1 MDQPKDK
8 TELTILID
16 PKHKTEYCITPSG
29 CYIKKSHEIAQ
40 KGTKSEV

>member
-16 PKHKTEYCITPSG
+16 PKHKTEYCITPRG
-29 CYIKKSHEIAQ
+29 CYIKRNNL
-40 KGTKSEV
+40 KGERK